1 MLLMTEVPPLELR
14 ELMILAQGRNAS
26 DLHLAAGHAPT
37 IRLDGRIFQLEEPPM
52 EGDTLRRIIEAL
64 VGARGM
70 ARLERKRVLEFAEEV
85 PGLGR
90 FRVSVFH
97 ARGRLAASF
106 RRVPGLRPAE
116 DLGLPPMVRDLAAM
130 KDGLVL
136 ITGAVGTGKTT
147 TLNHILDLINSSR
160 RARILTVEDPVE
172 YVHASKSSTVLQLE
186 VGEDTRSF
194 AHALK
199 SCFRQDPNVIAV
211 GEMRDLRTVSMALQ
225 AAETGHLV
233 LSTLH
238 TPTAAATVNR
248 IINVFPPHQ
257 QMQARIQLTSVLQ
270 GVICQKLLPHSS
282 GSGRVLAYE
291 VMLASQAVRRMIRD
305 GKEDQIQNLL
315 AVGKDR
321 GMISMDHCLVNL
333 CRAHEI
339 TWETAMA
346 HCQDPDALKGLEPAG
361 GRLS

>member
-1 MLLMTEVPPLELR
+1 MLLTHAPPLQLR
-14 ELMILAQGRNAS
+14 ELMAIAEDRDAS
-26 DLHLAAGHAPT
+26 DLHLAAGHPPT
-37 IRLDGRIFQLEEPPM
+37 LRIDGRIVTLEEPPM
-52 EGDTLRRIIEAL
+52 EADTLRGMIGTL
-64 VGARGM
+64 VGAREM
-70 ARLERKRVLEFAEEV
+70 ARLARRRVLEFSEEV

-90 FRVSVFH
+90 FRVSVFY
-97 ARGRLAASF
+97 ARGCLAASF
-106 RRVPGLRPAE
+106 RRVPELRPAD
-116 DLGLPPMVRDLAAM
+116 DLGLPHMVKELAAM

-136 ITGAVGTGKTT
+136 IAGAVGTGKTT

-160 RARILTVEDPVE
+160 CVRILTVEDPVE
-172 YVHASKSSTVLQLE
+172 YVHQSKSSTVLQLE

-211 GEMRDLRTVSMALQ
+211 GEMRDLKTVSMALQ

-238 TPTAAATVNR
+238 TPTATATVNR

-257 QMQARIQLTSVLQ
+257 QSQARLQLTSVLR
-270 GVICQKLLPHSS
+270 GVICQKLLRRARGP
-282 GSGRVLAYE
+282 GRVLAYE
-291 VMLASQAVRRMIRD
+291 VMLANQAIRRLIRD
-305 GKEDQIQNLL
+305 GKEDQIPNLL

-333 CRAHEI
+333 VGARAI
-339 TWETAMA
+339 SWETAMR
-346 HCQDPDALKGLEPAG
+346 HCQDPDALKGMEPADE
-361 GRLS
+361 REV